1 MTTQIPFLLETK
13 IVKTGRKHSCSS
25 RLEFGVALLRGLGG
39 NLGEA
44 SKEVFAKEV
53 FAWCGGTPHGRRLT
67 CTFYKKERDKLEA
80 YSSDIDDKLSLASFH
95 TDDYPVVQ
103 TAAVKFTLDCVSTW
117 LR

>member
-1 MTTQIPFLLETK
+1 MTRF
-13 IVKTGRKHSCSS
+13 VKLYHF

-53 FAWCGGTPHGRRLT
+53 FAWCGGTPHGRKLT
-67 CTFYKKERDKLEA
+67 CTFYNKERDKLEA
-80 YSSDIDDKLSLASFH
+80 YSSDVDDKLSLASFH

-117 LR
+117 LRWKNTCL